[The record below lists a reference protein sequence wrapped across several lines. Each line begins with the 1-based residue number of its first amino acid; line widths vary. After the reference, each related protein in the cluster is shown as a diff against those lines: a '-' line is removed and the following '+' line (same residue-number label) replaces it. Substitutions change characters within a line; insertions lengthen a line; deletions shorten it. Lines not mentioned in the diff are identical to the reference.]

1 MAKDWTT
8 LPTQSISGVDLHL
21 ELEPGE
27 GLRQGLERALRS
39 AVRAGV
45 LAAGS
50 RLPATRALA
59 EQLGVSRGT
68 VSAAYDQLIAEGYLE
83 ARHGSGTTVAS
94 VPGTA
99 RRSTPRPSPPVR
111 HNLEAGISDVTA
123 FPVAEWLRS
132 ARRALGS
139 AAPSA
144 FGFGPDKRGRPE
156 LRAALADYLGRAR
169 GVAASPER
177 IIVTAGYVQALTLLA
192 RVLGPGRIAMED
204 PGMPYH
210 RELVAHAGNEVVPL
224 PVDALGADPATLGP
238 GLAAAVLTPA
248 HQYPSGVTLPPAR
261 RRAMIAWARE
271 TGAVIIED
279 DYDGEFRYDRQPVGA
294 LQGTAPEHVVY
305 AGTTAKSL
313 AHGLRLGWIVLP
325 ERLVDPVLE
334 ELRLTTLETEAFNQL
349 ILADLITTHGYDRQI
364 RSGRIRYRRRRDLLI
379 ELLERFPA
387 LSASGINAG
396 LHVTVLLPAEG
407 PSEADLLALAAR
419 RGLSFDTLGAQRHRA
434 DADGGSP
441 GDRTQ
446 GLVIGYGAPSE
457 TGYRQALG
465 ALAEV
470 LEAAYGRATARSGKM
485 NRESPPPD
493 VTTPASAPS

>member
-27 GLRQGLERALRS
+27 GLRQGLERALRA

-210 RELVAHAGNEVVPL
+210 RELVAHAV
-224 PVDALGADPATLGP
+224 
-238 GLAAAVLTPA
+238 
-248 HQYPSGVTLPPAR
+248 S
-261 RRAMIAWARE
+261 
-271 TGAVIIED
+271 
-279 DYDGEFRYDRQPVGA
+279 F
-294 LQGTAPEHVVY
+294 
-305 AGTTAKSL
+305 
-313 AHGLRLGWIVLP
+313 
-325 ERLVDPVLE
+325 
-334 ELRLTTLETEAFNQL
+334 AF
-349 ILADLITTHGYDRQI
+349 QI
-364 RSGRIRYRRRRDLLI
+364 FS
-379 ELLERFPA
+379 
-387 LSASGINAG
+387 
-396 LHVTVLLPAEG
+396 
-407 PSEADLLALAAR
+407 
-419 RGLSFDTLGAQRHRA
+419 
-434 DADGGSP
+434 
-441 GDRTQ
+441 
-446 GLVIGYGAPSE
+446 
-457 TGYRQALG
+457 
-465 ALAEV
+465 
-470 LEAAYGRATARSGKM
+470 
-485 NRESPPPD
+485 
-493 VTTPASAPS
+493 

>member
-1 MAKDWTT
+1 MAKVWTT
-8 LPTQSISGVDLHL
+8 LPSEPVAGVDLHL

-50 RLPATRALA
+50 RLPATRILA
-59 EQLGVSRGT
+59 AQLGVSRGT
-68 VSAAYDQLIAEGYLE
+68 VTAAYDQLIAEGYLE

-94 VPGTA
+94 VPGAA
-99 RRSTPRPSPPVR
+99 RRSTPRPTPPVR
-111 HNLEAGISDVTA
+111 HNLQPGISDVTA

-132 ARRALGS
+132 ARRAFGS

-144 FGFGPDKRGRPE
+144 FGFGEDKRGRPE

-177 IIVTAGYVQALTLLA
+177 IVVTAGYVQALTLLA
-192 RVLGPGRIAMED
+192 GTLGPGRIAMED

-224 PVDALGADPATLGP
+224 PVDALGADPAALGP
-238 GLAAAVLTPA
+238 DVVAAVLTPA
-248 HQYPSGVTLPPAR
+248 HQFPTGATLHPLR
-261 RRAMIAWARE
+261 RRALIEWARS
-271 TGAVIIED
+271 TGGILIED

-325 ERLVDPVLE
+325 ERLVDPVVE
-334 ELRLTTLETEAFNQL
+334 ELRLTSLETESFNQL

-364 RSGRIRYRRRRDLLI
+364 RSCRVRYRRRRDLLI

-387 LSASGINAG
+387 LSASGIRAG
-396 LHVTVLLPAEG
+396 LHVTVLLPADG
-407 PSEADLLALAAR
+407 PSEAELVDLAAR
-419 RGLSFDTLGAQRHRA
+419 RGLAVDALGENWHHA
-434 DADGGSP
+434 DADGGPASETR
-441 GDRTQ
+441 GI
-446 GLVIGYGAPSE
+446 VIGYGAPSE
-457 TGYRQALG
+457 AGYVQALG
-465 ALAEV
+465 VLAEV
-470 LEAAYGRATARSGKM
+470 LEAAYGDPHRGAAK
-485 NRESPPPD
+485 
-493 VTTPASAPS
+493 